1 MKKASIL
8 LLTTL
13 FFGGKIQNS
22 NHIVQ
27 SVKLIEDSNSVS
39 MLQLGSEEKGKCKP
53 GPDDGLDEHGCYD
66 YP

>member
-1 MKKASIL
+1 MKKASLL

-22 NHIVQ
+22 NHVVQ

-39 MLQLGSEEKGKCKP
+39 MLELGSE
-53 GPDDGLDEHGCYD
+53 
-66 YP
+66 